1 MSANITLRLLG
12 PRHYMQWVRLRR
24 IFWLLR
30 VIDRQ
35 SQLARWAARKR
46 LSGPHRAY
54 RNHIRQAEEKLLWI
68 RAESR
73 WLVVLCEFLYTA
85 YGQCTATA
93 PQKGSRRSY
102 GVRRHRHSRKRRR

>member
-1 MSANITLRLLG
+1 MSASIVLRLFG
-12 PRHYMQWVRLRR
+12 PRRYMQWMRLRR
-24 IFWLLR
+24 IFLLLGI
-30 VIDRQ
+30 IDRQ

-54 RNHIRQAEEKLLWI
+54 REHIRENEERLLLI

-85 YGQCTATA
+85 YTQVTATA
-93 PQKGSRRSY
+93 PEASRR
-102 GVRRHRHSRKRRR
+102 RHGRRRRR